1 MHCGQ
6 TGVMHP
12 DVRELRTRLTVSAV
26 AADVPQMEAYM
37 QHRAP
42 FLGVKT
48 PARRECSKSL
58 IADSRHL
65 DIDEVLAI
73 ASDLRAQPEREFHY
87 VTSDLLARNAKRLRA
102 GDLDTLQ
109 GFVTTDSWWD
119 TVDALASPTIGE
131 MVLQHP
137 EVADAM
143 DEWIGSDDMWMAR
156 VAIIHQLRFKERT
169 DVDRLFRYCEL
180 QAGHSDFFI
189 RKAIGWA
196 LRQFAR
202 TSPNT
207 VRDFVDDHRH
217 ELSGLSIREAT
228 KHL

>member
-1 MHCGQ
+1 MH
-6 TGVMHP
+6 
-12 DVRELRTRLTVSAV
+12 REVDQLRQRL
-26 AADVPQMEAYM
+26 ADVAVPDDAEPMAAYM
-37 QHRAP
+37 KHRAP

-48 PARRECSKSL
+48 PARRRCSKPL
-58 IADSRHL
+58 ISASRQL

-87 VTSDLLARNAKRLRA
+87 VASDLLARNAKRLRA
-102 GDLDTLQ
+102 SDLDRMH
-109 GFVTTDSWWD
+109 GFITTDSWWD

-131 MVLQHP
+131 MVLQHD

-143 DEWIGSDDMWMAR
+143 DHWIDADDMWLIR

-169 DVDRLFRYCEL
+169 DTERLFRYCEC
-180 QAGHSDFFI
+180 QAEHPDFFI

-196 LRQFAR
+196 LRQYAR
-202 TSPNT
+202 TAPNT
-207 VRDFVDDHRH
+207 VRDFVDDHRDA
-217 ELSGLSIREAT
+217 LSGLSVREAT